1 MSNDQ
6 ASLERIAEALLGL
19 FDVTSPPVP
28 IEYMLQ
34 HPRENMWEVVD
45 ISLVSGSFMNMNV
58 PYKPRMSLT
67 RVLARLIAGSE
78 WGKSMQVSP
87 ITSDPDA
94 ISRLARAIVMP
105 RQMLITLPPSA
116 RNAKA
121 ISEHFE
127 VPIAEAESRLREVGK
142 LK

>member
-78 WGKSMQVSP
+78 WGKAMQVSP
-87 ITSDPDA
+87 LTSDPDA

-105 RQMLITLPPSA
+105 HQMLMTLPPSA

-127 VPIAEAESRLREVGK
+127 VPISEAESRLHEVGK

>member
-105 RQMLITLPPSA
+105 RQMLIALPPSA